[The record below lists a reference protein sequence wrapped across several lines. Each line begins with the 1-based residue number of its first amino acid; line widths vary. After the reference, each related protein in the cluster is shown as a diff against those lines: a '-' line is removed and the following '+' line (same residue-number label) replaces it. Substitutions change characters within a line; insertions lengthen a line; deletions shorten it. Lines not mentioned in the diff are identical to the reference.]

1 MTINLGRIPYLNS
14 EVFYQ
19 ESPLDL
25 LEVRTHVP
33 SALSYAARQ
42 GEIDLAPV
50 PIVTCFELE
59 NLFVPLGNFGIAVK
73 DKARSIIVFS
83 KRPIEELDGATVA
96 LTGESS
102 TSVRLLRVLFARRY
116 NITPAQYVST
126 QDPNDALILI
136 GDQALR
142 NRKGLPSYSYMYD
155 LAELWNEWTGLPFVF
170 ARWVVRRE
178 IDAGTVDFLV
188 NMLNRS
194 LDIGLGRLDKI
205 ARQRDDLGMTTAEVR
220 EYLEGFNYRLGEKE
234 LEAISLFRG
243 YMDELVKAEEASK
256 EARNAG

>member
-1 MTINLGRIPYLNS
+1 MTIKLGRIPYLNS

-19 ESPLDL
+19 DSPLDL
-25 LEVRTHVP
+25 LEVHTHVP

-59 NLFVPLGNFGIAVK
+59 NLFVPLGDFGIAVK

-83 KRPIEELDGATVA
+83 KRPIEELNGATVA

-116 NITPAQYVST
+116 DITPAQYVST
-126 QDPNDALILI
+126 QEPNDALILI

-142 NRKGLPSYSYMYD
+142 NRRGLPSYPYMYD

-170 ARWVVRRE
+170 ARWVVRR
-178 IDAGTVDFLV
+178 
-188 NMLNRS
+188 
-194 LDIGLGRLDKI
+194 
-205 ARQRDDLGMTTAEVR
+205 
-220 EYLEGFNYRLGEKE
+220 
-234 LEAISLFRG
+234 
-243 YMDELVKAEEASK
+243 
-256 EARNAG
+256 